1 MEGNGR
7 SVEIRLGFDYNYP
20 VIPNYILEVTRYEME
35 LEPGSAILIYEASEN
50 DSNMFYATGFLAPD
64 KFIYLKTRDREAI
77 FLSDLEIDRARSQA
91 KVREVLPLKRFINRS
106 RERGVESPKIADVLQ
121 EIFEEF
127 NVRKLIVPPN
137 FGVKYAD
144 LVRERGY
151 KVSFK
156 DEPFFEERRHKTP
169 QEVEFIR
176 NAIKAAQIALDRAID
191 MISSSRIQGD
201 LLIYDGEPLTS
212 ERIKREISIT
222 LIEMDY
228 LAKHTIVACGAQS
241 AEPHNRGSGP
251 LKPHQPIVIDLFP
264 KDLNTGYHADMT
276 RTVVRGAA
284 SEDVRRMF
292 DAVLLAQERA
302 IDMIKP
308 GVDGKDVHN
317 VVVETFKEMGF
328 ETGEVEGKMQGFFHG
343 TGHGIGLDVHE
354 WPRISSSSEI
364 LEEGDVVT
372 VEPGIYLPGEVGV
385 RLEQMALVT
394 ADGCEVLTMLPQRP
408 EEFNAS
414 AG

>member
-1 MEGNGR
+1 
-7 SVEIRLGFDYNYP
+7 
-20 VIPNYILEVTRYEME
+20 ME
-35 LEPGSAILIYEASEN
+35 LEPGSAILIYEASER

-64 KFIYLKTRDREAI
+64 KFIYLKTRYREAI
-77 FLSDLEIDRARSQA
+77 FLSDLEIDRARSQS
-91 KVREVLPLKRFINRS
+91 KVKEVLPLKRFINRS
-106 RERGVESPKIADVLQ
+106 KERGVESPKIADVLQ

-127 NVRKLIVPPN
+127 GVRELIVPSN

-156 DEPFFEERRHKTP
+156 DEPFFEERRHKKP
-169 QEVEFIR
+169 REVEFIR
-176 NAIKAAQIALDRAID
+176 KAVEAAQIALDRAID
-191 MISSSRIQGD
+191 MISSSLIRGD
-201 LLIYDGEPLTS
+201 LLFYDGEPLTS
-212 ERIKREISIT
+212 ERVKREISVT
-222 LIEMDY
+222 LIGMDY
-228 LAKHTIVACGAQS
+228 LAKHTIVACGTQS

-251 LKPHQPIVIDLFP
+251 LRPHQPIVIDLFP

-276 RTVVRGAA
+276 RTVVRGEA
-284 SEDVRRMF
+284 SEEVKRMF
-292 DAVLLAQERA
+292 DAVLLAQKKA

-317 VVVETFKEMGF
+317 AVVETFNEMGF

-354 WPRISSSSEI
+354 WPRISTSSEI

-372 VEPGIYLPGEVGV
+372 VEPGLYYPQIGGV
-385 RLEQMALVT
+385 RIEDDVLITEN
-394 ADGCEVLTMLPQRP
+394 GCEVLSEYPKVL
-408 EEFNAS
+408 ELK
-414 AG
+414 